1 MPCCYSAGRLRSKSI
16 STSVKT
22 LVTIGQAAK
31 QTGLSAKMI
40 RHYEEAG
47 LLHKTNRTDAGYRLY
62 NSQQLQQLGFIKQAR
77 ALGFSTAQI
86 SSLLGLWRD
95 PHRSSKEVKQLAQVH
110 LEEIKQKVAE
120 LQQMQMLLQRLSDSC
135 SGDDQPQCAILE
147 ALIPF
152 N

>member
-1 MPCCYSAGRLRSKSI
+1 MA
-16 STSVKT
+16 T

-47 LLHKTNRTDAGYRLY
+47 LLHKANRTDAGYRLY
-62 NSQQLQQLGFIKQAR
+62 NSQQLQQLSFIKQAR
-77 ALGFSTAQI
+77 TLGFSIAQI

-95 PHRSSKEVKQLAQVH
+95 PQRSSREVKQLAEVH

-120 LQQMQMLLQRLSDSC
+120 LQQMQKVLQQLADSC
-135 SGDDQPQCAILE
+135 CGDDQPQCAILDG
-147 ALIPF
+147 LQK
-152 N
+152 

>member
-1 MPCCYSAGRLRSKSI
+1 MTTL
-16 STSVKT
+16 VKT

-47 LLHKTNRTDAGYRLY
+47 LLHKANRTDAGYRLY

-77 ALGFSTAQI
+77 TLGFSIAQI

-95 PHRSSKEVKQLAQVH
+95 PQRSSKEVKQLAEVH
-110 LEEIKQKVAE
+110 LDEIKQKVAE
-120 LQQMQMLLQRLSDSC
+120 LQQMQLLLQQLADSC
-135 SGDDQPQCAILE
+135 CGNDQPQCAILDG
-147 ALIPF
+147 LMP
-152 N
+152 